1 MTGRLR
7 RLMTMIPNKPLLII
21 NIYRDSSFMLGILLA
36 GLAALFSTQAAGQ
49 DRWFQIEATVFTNE
63 SKFGRDSE
71 YWLPNQ
77 PELRFPSNIRRL
89 ANIQENL
96 LIEAFLTAEDRS
108 QEGAALPNDET
119 LRGQRI
125 LSMGPQ
131 PERTTGEFRL
141 FDLLRD
147 EYIDLPT
154 NLSDFSQT
162 NRALERSTDH
172 RLLFHGH
179 WRQRV
184 VSSNEATSIYI
195 EALRE
200 RNSWPM
206 LNGSLTIRFNEQEDR
221 VVVDANLWLIETVG
235 ALENGTEWRL
245 PEMPAAPNDPT
256 NGETQS
262 TANSGR
268 SLRVY
273 PMQQSREMRSNEFH
287 YLDHPAL
294 GLIIAVRPYNPPI
307 D

>member
-1 MTGRLR
+1 
-7 RLMTMIPNKPLLII
+7 
-21 NIYRDSSFMLGILLA
+21 MLGTLLA

-63 SKFGRDSE
+63 SKFERDSE

-89 ANIQENL
+89 ANIQDNL
-96 LIEAFLTAEDRS
+96 LIEAFLNGEDRS
-108 QEGAALPNDET
+108 QEEAALPNDET

-125 LSMGPQ
+125 LSMGPE
-131 PERTTGEFRL
+131 PERTTGEFMM

-147 EYIDLPT
+147 EFLDLPT
-154 NLSDFSQT
+154 SLSDFSQT
-162 NRALERSTDH
+162 NRALERSPDH
-172 RLLFHGH
+172 KLLFHGH

-184 VSSNEATSIYI
+184 VSSHEATSIYI
-195 EALRE
+195 EDLRE
-200 RNSWPM
+200 RNSRPT
-206 LNGSLTIRFNEQEDR
+206 LNGSLTIRFNEKEDR
-221 VVVDANLWLIETVG
+221 VVVDANLWLIETAG
-235 ALENGTEWRL
+235 ATENSMEWRL
-245 PEMPAAPNDPT
+245 PEMPAALNDPT
-256 NGETQS
+256 NGENRS
-262 TANSGR
+262 TTNSSR

-307 D
+307 EIFPP

>member
-1 MTGRLR
+1 
-7 RLMTMIPNKPLLII
+7 
-21 NIYRDSSFMLGILLA
+21 MLGILLA

-63 SKFGRDSE
+63 SKFERDSE

-89 ANIQENL
+89 ANIQDIL
-96 LIEAFLTAEDRS
+96 LIEAFLNGEDRS
-108 QEGAALPNDET
+108 KEEAALPNDET

-125 LSMGPQ
+125 LSMGPE
-131 PERTTGEFRL
+131 PERTTGEFMM

-147 EYIDLPT
+147 EFLDLPT
-154 NLSDFSQT
+154 SLSDFSQT
-162 NRALERSTDH
+162 NRALERSPDH
-172 RLLFHGH
+172 KLLFHGH

-184 VSSNEATSIYI
+184 VSSHEATSIYI
-195 EALRE
+195 EDLRE
-200 RNSWPM
+200 RNSRPT
-206 LNGSLTIRFNEQEDR
+206 LNGSLTIRFNEKEDR
-221 VVVDANLWLIETVG
+221 VVVDANLWLIETAG
-235 ALENGTEWRL
+235 AVENGTEWRL
-245 PEMPAAPNDPT
+245 PEMPTALNDPT
-256 NGETQS
+256 NGKTQF
-262 TANSGR
+262 TTHSGR
-268 SLRVY
+268 SLRIY

>member
-1 MTGRLR
+1 MMPQKT
-7 RLMTMIPNKPLLII
+7 PLII
-21 NIYRDSSFMLGILLA
+21 NIYRDSRFMLGTLLA

-63 SKFGRDSE
+63 SKFERDSE

-89 ANIQENL
+89 ANIQDYL

-108 QEGAALPNDET
+108 QEVAALPNNET
-119 LRGQRI
+119 LREQRI
-125 LSMGPQ
+125 LRMGPE
-131 PERTTGEFRL
+131 PERKTGEFRL

-147 EYIDLPT
+147 EYLDLPT
-154 NLSDFSQT
+154 SLSDFSQT
-162 NRALERSTDH
+162 NKALERSPDH
-172 RLLFHGH
+172 KLLFHGH

-184 VSSNEATSIYI
+184 VSSHEATSIYI
-195 EALRE
+195 EDLRE
-200 RNSWPM
+200 RNSRPK

-221 VVVDANLWLIETVG
+221 VVVDANLWLIET
-235 ALENGTEWRL
+235 ASAIDNGTEWRL
-245 PEMPAAPNDPT
+245 PEMPAALNDPT

-262 TANSGR
+262 TTSSGR

>member
-1 MTGRLR
+1 M
-7 RLMTMIPNKPLLII
+7 MPQKPLLII
-21 NIYRDSSFMLGILLA
+21 NIYRDSRFMLVTLLA
-36 GLAALFSTQAAGQ
+36 CLAALFSTQATGQ

-63 SKFGRDSE
+63 SKFARDSE

-89 ANIQENL
+89 ANIQDNL

-125 LSMGPQ
+125 LRMGPE
-131 PERTTGEFRL
+131 PERTTGGFRM

-147 EYIDLPT
+147 EYLNLPT
-154 NLSDFSQT
+154 SLSDFSQT
-162 NRALERSTDH
+162 NRALERSPDH
-172 RLLFHGH
+172 KLLFHGH

-184 VSSNEATSIYI
+184 VSSEEATSIYI
-195 EALRE
+195 EDLRE
-200 RNSWPM
+200 RNSRPN

-221 VVVDANLWLIETVG
+221 VVVDANLWLIETAG
-235 ALENGTEWRL
+235 AIENGTEWRL
-245 PEMPAAPNDPT
+245 PEMPAVLNDPT
-256 NGETQS
+256 KGETQS
-262 TANSGR
+262 TTNSDR
-268 SLRVY
+268 SLRIY

>member
-1 MTGRLR
+1 M
-7 RLMTMIPNKPLLII
+7 MPQKPPLII
-21 NIYRDSSFMLGILLA
+21 NIYRDSRFMLGTLLA

-63 SKFGRDSE
+63 SKFERDSE

-89 ANIQENL
+89 ANIQDYL

-108 QEGAALPNDET
+108 QEVAALPNNET
-119 LRGQRI
+119 LREQRI
-125 LSMGPQ
+125 LRMGPE
-131 PERTTGEFRL
+131 PERKTGEFRL

-147 EYIDLPT
+147 EYLDLPT
-154 NLSDFSQT
+154 SLSDFSQT
-162 NRALERSTDH
+162 NKALERSPDH
-172 RLLFHGH
+172 KLLFHGH

-184 VSSNEATSIYI
+184 VSSHEATSIYI
-195 EALRE
+195 EDLRE
-200 RNSWPM
+200 RNSRPK

-221 VVVDANLWLIETVG
+221 VVVDANLWLIET
-235 ALENGTEWRL
+235 ASAIDNGTEWRL
-245 PEMPAAPNDPT
+245 PEMPAALNDPT

-262 TANSGR
+262 TTSSGR

-307 D
+307 EIFPP

>member
-1 MTGRLR
+1 M
-7 RLMTMIPNKPLLII
+7 PHKPLLTI
-21 NIYRDSSFMLGILLA
+21 NIYRDSRFMLGTLIA
-36 GLAALFSTQAAGQ
+36 GLAALLSTQVEGQ
-49 DRWFQIEATVFTNE
+49 DRWFQIEATVFANE
-63 SKFGRDSE
+63 SKFERDAE

-89 ANIQENL
+89 AKIQDNL

-108 QEGAALPNDET
+108 QAGAALPDDET
-119 LRGQRI
+119 LREHRI
-125 LSMGPQ
+125 LSMGPE
-131 PERTTGEFRL
+131 PRRTIGEFRV

-147 EYIDLPT
+147 EYLDLPT
-154 NLSDFSQT
+154 SLSDFSQT
-162 NRALERSTDH
+162 NKALERSPDH
-172 RLLFHGH
+172 KLLFHGH

-184 VSSNEATSIYI
+184 VSSREATSIYI
-195 EALRE
+195 EDLRE
-200 RNSWPM
+200 RNSQPM

-221 VVVDANLWLIETVG
+221 VVVDANLWLIEPAG
-235 ALENGTEWRL
+235 AIDNGTEWRL
-245 PEMPAAPNDPT
+245 PEMPSSLNDTT

-262 TANSGR
+262 TADSGR

-294 GLIIAVRPYNPPI
+294 GLIIAVRPYNPPT